1 MSTRHADPAFATTLA
16 HGFAVLH
23 CFRFGEAALS
33 NKALAERTGLSK
45 ATISRLTDT
54 LLLRGLLQHDVQAR
68 RYRLGPAVL
77 HLGYPLLADLKVR
90 QLARPAMTRL
100 ARYAGGSV
108 SLGMRE
114 RMHMVYVETCR
125 GHDAIAFRPDIGGL
139 LPMLSTAMGRA
150 WLAQAGED
158 ERAALLDK
166 LREAHPEQYRHQM
179 EILARERERLARN
192 GFCASDGEWHSDIHA
207 VAVPLPVRIHGNL
220 LVFNCGVPIRRL
232 DRHALHDRVA
242 PRLVRLVSRVARTLE
257 SAP

>member
-1 MSTRHADPAFATTLA
+1 MSARHADPAFATTLA

-33 NKALAERTGLSK
+33 NKELAERTGLSK

-54 LLLRGLLQHDVQAR
+54 LSLRGLLQHDAQAR

-77 HLGYPLLADLKVR
+77 SLSYPLLSDLKVR

-100 ARYAGGSV
+100 ARHAGGSV

-114 RMHMVYVETCR
+114 RLNMVYVETCR

-150 WLAQAGED
+150 WLAQADED
-158 ERAALLDK
+158 ERDAVLDR
-166 LREAHPEQYRHQM
+166 LREAHPEEYSRQR
-179 EILARERERLARN
+179 EILARERERLARD

-207 VAVPLPVRIHGNL
+207 VAVPLPHRIHGNL

-232 DRHALHDRVA
+232 DRRALHERVA
-242 PRLVRLVSRVARTLE
+242 PRLVRLVTRVARMMET
-257 SAP
+257 AP